1 MGCRGSGCSRNT
13 CGSGLVHESGGSGQK
28 SVSDPLLSRASP
40 LPQEICGWD
49 PGAAEKLVGV
59 GLLTKAEGQVKN
71 LYLTHCLREQARS
84 HRRFVGWRDPGAA
97 EKPVGVGLLTK
108 AAGQVKHLYL
118 THCLREQARSHRRFV
133 GCRGSGCSRK
143 TCGSG
148 LAHESGGS
156 GQKSVSD
163 TLPSQTDSLPH
174 RLAHRTMADC
184 CSGHFH
190 PPAWPGAA

>member
-1 MGCRGSGCSRNT
+1 
-13 CGSGLVHESGGSGQK
+13 V
-28 SVSDPLLSRASP
+28 
-40 LPQEICGWD
+40 GWRD
-49 PGAAEKLVGV
+49 LGAAEKPVGV
-59 GLLTKAEGQVKN
+59 GLLTKAAGQVKN
-71 LYLTHCLREQARS
+71 LHLTHCFREQAAPTGDLWVGGIWVQPKNLWGWACSRKRRVRSKCVSDTLLSRASRS
-84 HRRFVGWRDPGAA
+84 HRRFVGWRDLGAA

-118 THCLREQARSHRRFV
+118 THCLREQASSHRRFV
-133 GCRGSGCSRK
+133 GWRGSGCSRK

-174 RLAHRTMADC
+174 RLAHMTMADC